1 MKLCLFF
8 IFAFFMKF
16 LNKII
21 TELLSQT
28 SDLSQFNIVL
38 PGKRPVVFI
47 KKILK
52 EKQYSGFLPNFFTVE
67 DLIRDLSGKQHLQGI
82 SLWLFAFE
90 IYREVQPSEDF
101 ASFLKWFPTLLK
113 DWDDILKFSESDEQV
128 LVYMFDEERI
138 KNWSENLGESEDN
151 PRRKFLNFWQ
161 KMNVFLP
168 ILKKKLTEKNWA
180 TSGMIHETAKRKIA
194 DFAQKTDQKFVFCGF
209 NAFTPVEEQL
219 VKSLLQWDKAQ
230 CFFQA
235 DDYYMNDERQEAGKF
250 LRSHK
255 TWKEFNESRPF
266 QWVENDFAQE
276 KRIKV
281 YEVSGNITQAKVL
294 PEIFKEIKPE
304 DLSKTAVVLLDE
316 NLLPATLDA
325 ISSVEYLNITMGFP
339 LKNLAFSNAIK
350 KLFYLQ
356 KQLEQKD
363 SSYYYNDVLAV
374 LEELPND
381 ESDREI
387 IAVFKTTIEERN
399 IVYISKKQFGELLS
413 DLSYF
418 KLFQKPGSV
427 KEFLDLLINYCYV
440 LKFRPLDDILYENIA
455 HFEKS
460 FKIIKNQLSPYNFQI
475 NMDTLEVLINQLV
488 NSEAIDFQG
497 EPLAGLQVM
506 GLLET
511 RLLNFE
517 NIILLS
523 ANEGK
528 LPLGNS
534 QNTYLPFDIRKHFGL
549 HTFLEND
556 GIYAYHFYRL
566 IQDSKNV
573 HLLFNAL
580 GSGVNTGEKSRF
592 ITQMEI
598 EDSHHEIENIIIEN
612 SSDPIRQEPMHIEKT
627 PKVLEKLNEWKKKI
641 SASHLTSYIYNP
653 VDFYLTKI
661 LNTRE
666 TSEIEEELSQRS
678 YGNLVHYSLQDIY
691 EKFIGKELTVSDLE
705 ISNEVIIDVINRAIE
720 KLKHQTEFY
729 EKGMNFIHKSIAERV
744 VRSVIDYDRN
754 LLEQGNSLE
763 ILSVEGNFEGVQFF
777 LDSEKTDPVYFY
789 GFIDRVDRLNGNLRI
804 IDFKTAK
811 TKNLSLSV
819 PKKPEDEE
827 KLEKLFFRDDYKQ
840 AMQLCVYAYSV
851 LNEEKYP
858 DNFLQCGIWSFA
870 EVNKGV
876 QNLHLFGEK
885 EISRALL
892 ETPMRSIK
900 NVILDILNPEL
911 EFVEEVKETWGN

>member
-1 MKLCLFF
+1 
-8 IFAFFMKF
+8 MKF

-21 TELLSQT
+21 TELLSQN

-90 IYREVQPSEDF
+90 IYREIQPSEDF

-250 LRSHK
+250 LRNHK

-387 IAVFKTTIEERN
+387 IAFFKTKIEERN

-413 DLSYF
+413 ELSYF

-427 KEFLDLLINYCYV
+427 NELLDLLINYCYV

-612 SSDPIRQEPMHIEKT
+612 SSDPIRQEPIHIEKT

-763 ILSVEGNFEGVQFF
+763 ILSVEGNFEDVQFF

-900 NVILDILNPEL
+900 NVILDILNPEF
-911 EFVEEVKETWGN
+911 EFVETVKETWGN

>member
-21 TELLSQT
+21 TELLSQNL
-28 SDLSQFNIVL
+28 DLSQFNIVL

-90 IYREVQPSEDF
+90 IYREIQPSEDF

-194 DFAQKTDQKFVFCGF
+194 DFAQETDQKFVFCGF

-325 ISSVEYLNITMGFP
+325 ISAVEYLNITMGFP

-387 IAVFKTTIEERN
+387 IAAFKTTIEERN

-413 DLSYF
+413 ELSYF

-440 LKFRPLDDILYENIA
+440 LKFRLLDDILYENIA

-678 YGNLVHYSLQDIY
+678 YGNLVHYALQDIY
-691 EKFIGKELTVSDLE
+691 EKLIGKELTVSDLD

-763 ILSVEGNFEGVQFF
+763 ILSVEGNFENVEFF
-777 LDSEKTDPVYFY
+777 LDDENTNPVYFY
-789 GFIDRVDRLNGNLRI
+789 GFIDRIDRLNGKLRI

-811 TKNLSLSV
+811 TKNLSISV
-819 PKKPEDEE
+819 PKKAEDEE